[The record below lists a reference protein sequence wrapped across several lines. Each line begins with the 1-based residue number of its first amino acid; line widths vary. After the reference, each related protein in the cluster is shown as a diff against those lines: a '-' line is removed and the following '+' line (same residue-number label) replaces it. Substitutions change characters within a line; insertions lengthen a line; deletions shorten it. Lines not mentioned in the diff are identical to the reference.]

1 MLDQELTTLMKCVEL
16 IGELNSEA
24 QSRITHYL
32 SSKFDVELPVLHAKP
47 TAEQSV
53 AAKESKPAAE
63 TSAAVATPPK
73 PAMEKQIFRKLED
86 NEHLRIE
93 DFSSSAD
100 LFKVAKPKRAHE
112 KALVIAAFL
121 TVKQGIKELKS
132 SDIQKGLR
140 EVDKGLQNITNV
152 ITRLQTNKPK
162 LMVQTRKAG
171 DTQQARKRFKVTQ
184 EGLDLVETMLN

>member
-24 QSRITHYL
+24 QARITNYL
-32 SSKFDVELPVLHAKP
+32 SSKFEGELPLIQAKSAAD
-47 TAEQSV
+47 TSAT
-53 AAKESKPAAE
+53 AKESKSSE
-63 TSAAVATPPK
+63 GGAAVATASK
-73 PAMEKQIFRKLED
+73 PAVDKQIFRKLED

-93 DFSSSAD
+93 DFSNSAD

-112 KALVIAAFL
+112 KALVVAAFL
-121 TVKQGIKELKS
+121 TVKQGLKELKS

-140 EVDKGLQNITNV
+140 DVDKGLQNITNV

-171 DTQQARKRFKVTQ
+171 ETQQARKRFKVTQ
-184 EGLDLVETMLN
+184 EGLDMVEAMLN

>member
-24 QSRITHYL
+24 QARITNYL
-32 SSKFDVELPVLHAKP
+32 SSKFEGELPLMQAKSAADASA
-47 TAEQSV
+47 T
-53 AAKESKPAAE
+53 AKESKSSAE
-63 TSAAVATPPK
+63 GSAAVATAAK
-73 PAMEKQIFRKLED
+73 PAGDKQIFRKLED

-112 KALVIAAFL
+112 KALVVAAFL
-121 TVKQGIKELKS
+121 TVKQGLKELKS

-140 EVDKGLQNITNV
+140 DVDKGLQNITNV

-184 EGLDLVETMLN
+184 EGLDMVEAMLN

>member
-16 IGELNSEA
+16 IGDLNPEA
-24 QSRITHYL
+24 QARVTHYL
-32 SSKFDVELPVLHAKP
+32 VSKFDADF
-47 TAEQSV
+47 AGSQSRS
-53 AAKESKPAAE
+53 ADASATAKESAPAQVASVGGAASKAIVDKP
-63 TSAAVATPPK
+63 
-73 PAMEKQIFRKLED
+73 ILRKLGD

-93 DFSSSAD
+93 DFSTAAE

-112 KALVIAAFL
+112 KALVVAAFL
-121 TVKQGIKELKS
+121 TVKGGIKELKS
-132 SDIQKGLR
+132 ADIQKGLR
-140 EVDKGLQNITNV
+140 QVDKGLQNITNV

-184 EGLDLVETMLN
+184 EGLDMVEAMLN

>member
-16 IGELNSEA
+16 IGELNPEA
-24 QSRITHYL
+24 RTRITHYL
-32 SSKFDVELPVLHAKP
+32 ASKFDVDI
-47 TAEQSV
+47 QS
-53 AAKESKPAAE
+53 ASSKPLASVPTVSEDAKADAGTASA
-63 TSAAVATPPK
+63 TSSKSIVDKT
-73 PAMEKQIFRKLED
+73 ILRKLGE

-93 DFSSSAD
+93 DFSTSAE

-112 KALVIAAFL
+112 KALVIAAYL
-121 TVKQGIKELKS
+121 TVIKGNKELKS
-132 SDIQKGLR
+132 ADIQKGLR

-184 EGLDLVETMLN
+184 EGLDMVEAMLN